1 MSKISQLFG
10 SFFRSSLLWG
20 GLASLGFYG
29 LIHNGTLEG
38 EFFERYFSAHW
49 CLYVETIMF
58 FVGVAELLL
67 KTFDLGDQTARLHKP
82 LLGARPEKPHP
93 IADVPQ
99 LIKQLLELPAKDQHG
114 YMPRR
119 LREALDAIRR
129 KGSADGLDEELKYL
143 SEVDAARA
151 HSGYAFM
158 RIIIWAIPILGFL
171 GTVIGI
177 TIAIASLNPK
187 ALEQS
192 LDAVT
197 GGLGVAFDTTAL
209 ALVLSMILMFGQY
222 VVDKREGKLLSEVD
236 NRAFDELTG
245 RFEVTGTSSDPQ
257 VALMQRLAEVVQ
269 QSTEKLVQ
277 KQAEIWQKS
286 IDAANRRFGEIAT
299 SAQQQVEAA
308 LVKAIGKSVQSHAE
322 QMATAEATAAE
333 RNRRHWSRVHKALV
347 ESSQVA
353 QAQHVELA
361 KQGAVLLQVVE
372 ATGQI
377 TKLEDTLNHNLA
389 ALAGAQHFQ
398 ETLLNL
404 TAAIHLLNARL
415 GQVAPMSP
423 HVGLKEVTV
432 SKAA

>member
-1 MSKISQLFG
+1 MSKIRHLLG
-10 SFFRSSLLWG
+10 SVLRSSLLWG
-20 GLASLGFYG
+20 GLASVGFYG

-38 EFFERYFSAHW
+38 EFFERYFAAHW

-67 KTFDLGDQTARLHKP
+67 KTFDLGDQAAKLRKP
-82 LLGARPEKPHP
+82 LLGPRPELPHP
-93 IADVPQ
+93 VADAP
-99 LIKQLLELPAKDQHG
+99 KLLEQLAALPAKDRHG
-114 YMPRR
+114 YLPRR
-119 LREALDAIRR
+119 LQEALDAIRR
-129 KGSADGLDEELKYL
+129 KGSADALDEELKYL

-158 RIIIWAIPILGFL
+158 RIVIWAIPILGFL

-177 TIAIASLNPK
+177 TIAIASLNPQ
-187 ALEQS
+187 ALEKS

-222 VVDKREGKLLSEVD
+222 VVDKKEGRLLSEVD

-257 VALMQRLAEVVQ
+257 VAVMQRLAEVVQ
-269 QSTEKLVQ
+269 QSSEKLVQ

-286 IDAANRRFGEIAT
+286 IDSANRRFGELAT
-299 SAQQQVEAA
+299 NAQQQVEAA
-308 LVKAIGKSVQSHAE
+308 LTKSISKGIQSHAE
-322 QMATAEATAAE
+322 HLANSEATMAE
-333 RNRRHWSRVHKALV
+333 KNRRHWSRVHKALV

-389 ALAGAQHFQ
+389 AVAGAQHFQ

-415 GQVAPMSP
+415 GQVAPLSP
-423 HVGLKEVTV
+423 HVGLKDIPT